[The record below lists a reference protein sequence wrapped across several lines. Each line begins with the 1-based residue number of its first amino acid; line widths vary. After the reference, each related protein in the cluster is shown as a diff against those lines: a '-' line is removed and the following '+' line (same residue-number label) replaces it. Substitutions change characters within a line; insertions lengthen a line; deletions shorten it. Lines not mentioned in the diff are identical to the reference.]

1 MSPVSHNRKKDME
14 TLLDAEQI
22 RLTSQ
27 VRFRA
32 VGEEGVLVHLE
43 NGRVIVVN
51 EVGLFLVQQLASP
64 VTRPELA
71 RAVTREFAVSADRVQ
86 ADLQLY
92 LEELDREQVIEYST

>member
-1 MSPVSHNRKKDME
+1 ME
-14 TLLDAEQI
+14 ILFDAEQI

-51 EVGLFLVQQLASP
+51 EVGLFIVQQLASP
-64 VTRPELA
+64 MSRSELGQ
-71 RAVTREFAVSADRVQ
+71 AVTREFDVPADRVQ
-86 ADLQLY
+86 ADLQRY
-92 LEELDREQVIEYST
+92 LEELDREQVMEYST

>member
-1 MSPVSHNRKKDME
+1 MEKK
-14 TLLDAEQI
+14 LDAEQI

-51 EVGLFLVQQLASP
+51 EVGLFIVQQLASP
-64 VTRPELA
+64 MSRSELA
-71 RAVTREFAVSADRVQ
+71 QAVTREFDVPADRVQ
-86 ADLQLY
+86 ADLQRY
-92 LEELDREQVIEYST
+92 LEELDSEQVMEYLT